1 MAAIIQQI
9 APIVNDAYK
18 DAIGENVQLS
28 VLDTSDFVSMGKNLG
43 NGETMDSA
51 AMYES
56 FFASL
61 ANRLVKTIYAI
72 RVYRA
77 RTRGILRDETEWGA
91 FKQKVHYD
99 VVDATN
105 NPAFTIPDRSGQD
118 PSYTQVSPY
127 DVSTTIKI
135 KPLLFGGQGTW
146 SIEIVRPIAQ
156 IMTAFTNAA
165 EMASFID
172 GIYTYIENSMQLE
185 VEAVENAAANTG
197 IATAVLNGKA
207 RNLLMEYNALDTT
220 TTRVSAAECMSN
232 PGFLRYAAKEIRMV
246 TKYMG
251 RMSRRFNA
259 GNMPKF
265 TPEDRLVVEML
276 EDFVSSS
283 EVYMQSDT
291 YHRELVELP
300 RYTPIEFWQ
309 GSGVDF
315 DFADIGAIK
324 IQHDNFVSTDNQT
337 GTVKV
342 NGIIAFLHD
351 VDAIAANF
359 GEAYDWEQPN
369 VRQRVVNVGRQMRK
383 GFGVDPNENMFVF
396 FVSDSETIEDV
407 TMAGMT
413 EGSLWDVSLSDIQTG
428 ITVTTNKIAG
438 NTITGTSKW
447 LSGSNA
453 ITDVWGPGNFIAL
466 QLSAEDWSIYDS
478 VKIGITPTQGA
489 GYQEILTDPDKQALL
504 KIADKDK
511 QVIKI
516 ITKTGFL
523 TEVQTYS
530 LAGLTMGTQA

>member
-18 DAIGENVQLS
+18 DAIGENAQLT

-61 ANRLVKTIYAI
+61 ANRLVKTVYAI
-72 RVYRA
+72 RVYTA

-99 VVDATN
+99 VVDAVD
-105 NPAFTIPDRSGQD
+105 NPAFDIPDRSGATPD
-118 PSYTQVSPY
+118 YTQVSPY
-127 DVSTTIKI
+127 DVKTSIKI
-135 KPLLFGGQGTW
+135 KSLLFGGQGTW

-220 TTRVSAAECMSN
+220 TTTVTAAECMSN

-276 EDFVSSS
+276 QDFVSSS

-315 DFADIGAIK
+315 DFADISAIK

-383 GFGVDPNENMFVF
+383 GYGVDPNENMFVF
-396 FVSDSETIEDV
+396 FVSDSETVEDV
-407 TMAGMT
+407 GVAGMT
-413 EGSLWDVSLSDIQTG
+413 EGSLWDVSLSDIQSG

-489 GYQEILTDPDKQALL
+489 GYQEILADPDKQALL
-504 KIADKDK
+504 KIADKTK

-523 TEVQTYS
+523 TEVQTYDLS
-530 LAGLTMGTQA
+530 GLTMGTA